1 MPSSQSLL
9 SQKNCPTK
17 IEAMN
22 HHPKLVQATNIWG
35 TVKEKVV
42 EGKESAAEKVILL
55 REATVEKVNS
65 MKENVDGAITFESDS
80 PVKR

>member
-1 MPSSQSLL
+1 M
-9 SQKNCPTK
+9 
-17 IEAMN
+17 
-22 HHPKLVQATNIWG
+22 QATNIWG
-35 TVKEKVV
+35 TVKERVV

-65 MKENVDGAITFESDS
+65 MKENVDDAITFESDS

>member
-22 HHPKLVQATNIWG
+22 HHPNLVQATNIW
-35 TVKEKVV
+35 
-42 EGKESAAEKVILL
+42 SAAEKVILL

-65 MKENVDGAITFESDS
+65 MKENVDDAITFESDS